1 MNEVHSDV
9 LIVGAGYLGSCV
21 ASEISKKAAI
31 QAGGLVRSQS
41 SLAIRGNNQFAVPKQ
56 SRSSDPFEDSDG
68 LITPFLGQPRYY
80 ATTRGTSRKRPLDRS
95 ASRAFRSDWERL
107 QLDWT
112 DGRTIQRL
120 GLHNLS
126 PGARVLIAISYDRSS
141 RHSRYDSQ
149 VGGLVN
155 LLSYLPKDAR
165 VCYISTTGVYH
176 QKDGRWVDETSPT
189 FPSRPGGQAHLQA
202 EQQLHAMRPNSPWM
216 VLRLAGIYGPGRVPR
231 AADVIAGRPIASP
244 QRGHLNLIHVQ
255 DAARAV
261 IAAWDRMLQPLAASM
276 QERLYLVSD
285 NRPVVRGDFYRF
297 IANHYQAPAPTYV
310 QPAPGSPV
318 MLRSDSDKR
327 VSNRKLRRD
336 LLPSLLYPDYR
347 DGLVNVL
354 T

>member
-1 MNEVHSDV
+1 MNEVDSDV

-21 ASEISKKAAI
+21 ATEISKKAAI

-41 SLAIRGNNQFAVPKQ
+41 TLGIRRNNQFTVPEQ
-56 SRSSDPFEDSDG
+56 SRLAAPLQHSDG
-68 LITPFLGQPRYY
+68 LITPFQGHGRCY
-80 ATTRGTSRKRPLDRS
+80 ATTRGADRKRPARS
-95 ASRAFRSDWERL
+95 AMAGAVGSPWQPL

-120 GLHNLS
+120 GLHHLS

-141 RHSRYDSQ
+141 RHSRYESQ
-149 VGGLVN
+149 VGGLIN
-155 LLSYLPKDAR
+155 LLGHLPTDAR
-165 VCYISTTGVYH
+165 VCYVSTTGVYH

-189 FPSRPGGQAHLQA
+189 FPARPGGQAHLQA
-202 EQQLHAMRPNSPWM
+202 EQQLHVQRPNSPWM

-244 QRGHLNLIHVQ
+244 QHGHLNLIHVQ

-261 IAAWDRMLQPLAASM
+261 MAAWDRLQQPRPASM

-285 NRPVVRGDFYRF
+285 DRPVIRSDFYRF
-297 IANHYQAPAPTYV
+297 IADHYRAPAPTYV
-310 QPAPGSPV
+310 QPAPGSPAL
-318 MLRSDSDKR
+318 LRSDSDKR
-327 VSNRKLRRD
+327 VSNGKLRRD

-347 DGLVNVL
+347 DGLLNVL